1 MCKNPLKPAPYKIIS
16 VRELTK
22 DEWTFRIKVETTPVF
37 GQFYEVSLPGIGE
50 MPISSSGIGDKWI
63 EMTIRNVGKVSSEV
77 HKLKP
82 GSTIFL
88 RGPYGNGFNA
98 DDFKDKHVVVAAG
111 GCGVSPVRPLIEYFY
126 NNPDYV
132 AEVDLL
138 FGFKEPG
145 VVLFKEDIGR
155 WKKKFN
161 TIVTV
166 DQACGAWEGNCVG
179 LITDYVKE
187 IKMSEYQKMQIVIV
201 GPPIMMK
208 YTAEEFI
215 KHGVPEEQIIV
226 SMERRMS
233 CGIGKCGHCK
243 VDSCYVCID
252 GPVFYYSEAKKL
264 ID

>member
-1 MCKNPLKPAPYKIIS
+1 VCKNPLKPAPYKIIS

-22 DEWTFRIKVETTPVF
+22 DEWTFRIKVETTPIF

-50 MPISSSGIGDKWI
+50 MPISTSGIGDKWI

>member
-22 DEWTFRIKVETTPVF
+22 DEWTFRIKVETTPIF

-50 MPISSSGIGDKWI
+50 MPISTSGIGDKWI

>member
-1 MCKNPLKPAPYKIIS
+1 MCKNPLKPAPHKIIS
-16 VRELTK
+16 IKKLTK
-22 DEWTFRIKVETTPVF
+22 DEWTFRIEVEKLPLC

-50 MPISSSGIGDKWI
+50 MPISTSGLGDKWI
-63 EMTIRNVGKVSSEV
+63 EMTIRNVGKVSSKV

-82 GSTIFL
+82 GSNIFL
-88 RGPYGNGFNA
+88 RGPYGNGFPL
-98 DDFKDKHVVVAAG
+98 DEFKGKHVVVAAG

-126 NNPDYV
+126 NNSDNI

-145 VVLFKEDIGR
+145 VVLFKDDIER
-155 WKKKFN
+155 WKEKFN

-166 DQACGAWEGNCVG
+166 DQACGLWEGECVG
-179 LITDYVKE
+179 LITEYVKD
-187 IKMSEYQKMQIVIV
+187 IKMSEYQKMEIVIV

-208 YTAEEFI
+208 YTAEEFM
-215 KHGVPEEQIIV
+215 KNGVPEEQIIV

-243 VDSCYVCID
+243 VDSCYVCLD
-252 GPVFYYSEAKKL
+252 GPVFRYSEAKKL